1 MDGASFFICFAGW
14 TLGGIVNGI
23 SGLGA
28 GIFALPIVLLVTD
41 IKTASLITCII
52 CIPLPAILGWQF
64 RHHYRLADL
73 RLLFLGTIPGALL
86 GVALLPRIPARAL
99 QMGLGI
105 MLMAHMLWHL
115 LAHRPGPLRSPLLWG
130 TASGAVAGFIQ
141 AVSGLGGPPI
151 GMYAQLA
158 HWDKDRT
165 RGNISLYFLGL
176 SLPLVLTQYLAG
188 YYTGPVLQGLIP
200 CLLGCGTGLAI
211 SYPLARRIGEA
222 GFQRL
227 LAIVIGLSGFSILT
241 RALLDSCTKK
251 GRRHDVLFYGPKTVK
266 TGLRLQFAHGIGPA
280 GHYQRIALV
289 QHGERRRDELEDTL
303 ACRTDA
309 HDHDPEGL
317 DQV

>member
-64 RHHYRLADL
+64 RRHYRLADL

-130 TASGAVAGFIQ
+130 TASGAVAGFI
-141 AVSGLGGPPI
+141 
-151 GMYAQLA
+151 
-158 HWDKDRT
+158 
-165 RGNISLYFLGL
+165 
-176 SLPLVLTQYLAG
+176 
-188 YYTGPVLQGLIP
+188 
-200 CLLGCGTGLAI
+200 
-211 SYPLARRIGEA
+211 
-222 GFQRL
+222 
-227 LAIVIGLSGFSILT
+227 
-241 RALLDSCTKK
+241 
-251 GRRHDVLFYGPKTVK
+251 
-266 TGLRLQFAHGIGPA
+266 
-280 GHYQRIALV
+280 
-289 QHGERRRDELEDTL
+289 
-303 ACRTDA
+303 
-309 HDHDPEGL
+309 
-317 DQV
+317 

>member
-211 SYPLARRIGEA
+211 
-222 GFQRL
+222 
-227 LAIVIGLSGFSILT
+227 AI
-241 RALLDSCTKK
+241 
-251 GRRHDVLFYGPKTVK
+251 PW
-266 TGLRLQFAHGIGPA
+266 PA
-280 GHYQRIALV
+280 GSARPASSACWPSSS
-289 QHGERRRDELEDTL
+289 
-303 ACRTDA
+303 ACRASPSSRGPCWTAERKKDTA
-309 HDHDPEGL
+309 TTSFFMGRK
-317 DQV
+317 Q